1 MSVIS
6 AQYMPSNSS
15 TAESVPAQSLC
26 SHFNLGS
33 TRQPQNSHL
42 RYFADITPEK
52 ALAYSTGN
60 TYLYGAGMRN
70 FLDSIA
76 QQIYLYL
83 AFTLVHE

>member
-1 MSVIS
+1 
-6 AQYMPSNSS
+6 MPSNSS
-15 TAESVPAQSLC
+15 TVASVPEQSLC
-26 SHFNLGS
+26 SHLSLGS

-70 FLDSIA
+70 FLDDIA
-76 QQIYLYL
+76 QLIYLYIS
-83 AFTLVHE
+83 FTLVYK